1 MGNSKKLLKRISIY
15 FLVFICILI
24 STPIVSLYAC
34 ASDKKMSCCDKA
46 HKECCCHKKSS
57 KINLVKKISQ
67 ENLKTAG
74 CNCVKER
81 KPFNKAID
89 QTLSFIK
96 DIDHSEYLNFNKTN
110 TLCLFKQNFSEKVC
124 SNKYLFHNKTI
135 AMLNTVKL
143 LI

>member
-1 MGNSKKLLKRISIY
+1 MSNSNKFFKKISTC

-24 STPIVSLYAC
+24 STPIISLYAC
-34 ASDKKMSCCDKA
+34 ASDKKMSCCEIA
-46 HKECCCHKKSS
+46 HKGCCCHKSS
-57 KINLVKKISQ
+57 KTNLVKKISQ

-74 CNCVKER
+74 CNCVEER
-81 KPFNKAID
+81 QPFNKTID

-96 DIDHSEYLNFNKTN
+96 DIEHSEYLNFNKNN
-110 TLCLFKQNFSEKVC
+110 TLCLLKQNFCEKVC
-124 SNKYLFHNKTI
+124 SNKHLFHNKTI